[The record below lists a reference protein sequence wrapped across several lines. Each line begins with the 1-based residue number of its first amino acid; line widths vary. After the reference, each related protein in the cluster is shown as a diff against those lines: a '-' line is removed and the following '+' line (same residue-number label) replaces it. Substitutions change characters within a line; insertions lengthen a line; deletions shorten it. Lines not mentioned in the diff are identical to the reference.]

1 MNKREFLRTMGGASL
16 GLLLGDRVWAQ
27 YAQVQ
32 PSSLASDEEFW
43 ALIRKQYRLTPDYI
57 NLENG
62 YFSMQ
67 AQPVLEAFVGRVREV
82 NYEASHYMR
91 TRQFDD
97 KLAARTQLAAMAGC
111 SPEEL
116 IITRNTTESLDT
128 VIAGHDWKP
137 GDEAV
142 MAEQDYGAM
151 LDMFTLQAKRYGIV
165 NRIVSLPIDPESDDQ
180 LVQLYEGAITP
191 RTRLLMVSHMV
202 NITGQ
207 VLPVR
212 KIADMAHRHGVA
224 VMVDAA
230 HTFAQIDHRIPDL
243 GGDYYGASLH
253 KWLGTPLG
261 AGILYVRR
269 DRIPALWPVFA
280 DASMADTD
288 IRKLNHTG
296 THPVHTDLAIAS
308 AIAFHDS
315 MGIQRKEARLRYLQ
329 QYWTSRVRGGRNIVL
344 NTPAAPT
351 RSCAIANVGIAGL
364 APAALATTL
373 LRKYGI
379 WTVAIDTAN
388 VHGVRITP
396 HVYTSTTEL
405 DTFVRALRELAA

>member
-1 MNKREFLRTMGGASL
+1 MNKRDFLRTMGGASL

-27 YAQVQ
+27 YAQVP
-32 PSSLASDEEFW
+32 PSSLATDEEFW
-43 ALIRKQYRLTPDYI
+43 TLIRKQYRLTPDYI

-67 AQPVLEAFVGRVREV
+67 AQPVLEAFMGRVREV
-82 NYEASHYMR
+82 NYEAPHYMR

-97 KLAARTQLAAMAGC
+97 KLAARAQLAAMAGC
-111 SPEEL
+111 SPDEL

-128 VIAGHDWKP
+128 VIAGQDWKP

-151 LDMFTLQAKRYGIV
+151 LDMFKLQARRHGIV
-165 NRIVSLPIDPESDDQ
+165 NRVVSLPIDPESDDA
-180 LVQLYEGAITP
+180 LVQLYENAITP
-191 RTRLLMVSHMV
+191 KTRLLMVSHMV

-207 VLPVR
+207 ILPVR
-212 KIADMAHRHGVA
+212 KITDMAHRHGVA

-243 GGDYYGASLH
+243 GCDNYGASLH

-261 AGILYVRR
+261 AGLLYVRR
-269 DRIPALWPVFA
+269 ERIPALWPVFA

-315 MGIQRKEARLRYLQ
+315 MGIERKEARLRYLQ
-329 QYWTSRVRGGRNIVL
+329 QYWTSRVRGERNVLL
-344 NTPAAPT
+344 NTPASPA

-364 APAALATTL
+364 APSALATTL
-373 LRKYGI
+373 LQKYGI

-396 HVYTSTTEL
+396 HVYTRTTEL